1 MRRMIPEEDCI
12 YTKCLVKITPE
23 YDNGVF
29 CKCGH
34 VIYFKNRKP
43 YESVFIKCS
52 KCNSVISYG

>member
-1 MRRMIPEEDCI
+1 MIPEEDCI
-12 YTKCLVKITPE
+12 YTKYLVKITPE